1 MSSDNNCSYKIKVI
15 HTLNLV
21 TLEPE
26 RKKAISEARNDQWHK
41 MVKKATQMPAIA
53 PDFDKLFFFN
63 PLSAI
68 KIGKIIA
75 TETKTLTWLR
85 KVWLLSYPMGFN
97 FNESLQL
104 FDKFSWLKNISSN
117 DYWLLLTNFH
127 EWNEAYITVFCF
139 DVGMWYFPWIDMLIT

>member
-1 MSSDNNCSYKIKVI
+1 M

-21 TLEPE
+21 TLDPE

-53 PDFDKLFFFN
+53 PDFDKLFFLS

-75 TETKTLTWLR
+75 AEKQN
-85 KVWLLSYPMGFN
+85 V
-97 FNESLQL
+97 
-104 FDKFSWLKNISSN
+104 DI
-117 DYWLLLTNFH
+117 
-127 EWNEAYITVFCF
+127 I
-139 DVGMWYFPWIDMLIT
+139 